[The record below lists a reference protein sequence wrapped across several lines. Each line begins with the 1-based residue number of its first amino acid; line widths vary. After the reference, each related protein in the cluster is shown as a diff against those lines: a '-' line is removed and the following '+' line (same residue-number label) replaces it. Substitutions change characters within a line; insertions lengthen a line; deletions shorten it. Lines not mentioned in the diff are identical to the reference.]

1 MRCKEVEEL
10 AGAYALN
17 ALPRGEQAEVERH
30 LAGCTRHPSIASL
43 RLTAE
48 ALAMTAPEM
57 EPPVALKARLMDA
70 VRAEAAAPPQPVR
83 RRATGRGLLDR
94 IFGVFRMPVAGYG
107 LAAALAVV
115 VAVLL
120 VSGGGGG
127 EDTVVRNFDSD
138 GVSGRVVYV
147 PDEGVAVMT
156 VDGLSPPAAGK
167 TYQVWAI
174 TEGTPASIGFLDV
187 DPEGPATAAMQ
198 VQLHEGQV
206 IAVTV
211 EPDGGSPQPTS
222 DPIFAAEI

>member
-1 MRCKEVEEL
+1 MRCTEVEEL

-17 ALPRGEQAEVERH
+17 ALPRGEQAEMERH
-30 LAGCTRHPSIASL
+30 LAGCARHPSIASL
-43 RLTAE
+43 RLTAD

-70 VRAEAAAPPQPVR
+70 VRAEAAAPPQSVR
-83 RRATGRGLLDR
+83 RRATGQGLLDR
-94 IFGVFRMPVAGYG
+94 IFGAFRTSAAGYG

-120 VSGGGGG
+120 VSGGGRG
-127 EDTVVRNFDSD
+127 EETVVRSFDSD

-147 PDEGVAVMT
+147 PDEDVAVMT
-156 VDGLSPPAAGK
+156 VDGLSPPAEGK

-187 DPEGPATAAMQ
+187 DSEGLATAAMQ
-198 VQLHEGQV
+198 VELREGQIV
-206 IAVTV
+206 AVTL
-211 EPDGGSPQPTS
+211 EPAGGSAQPTTE
-222 DPIFAAEI
+222 PIFSAEI